1 MAKENSVI
9 DWEAYG
15 TLLKAARLANGYS
28 RGKKLTDAVEEKT
41 GMRISERTIYA
52 LEDASRAPSA
62 DIFLALQQ
70 VLPELCDPEYMRPA
84 FRKADIQGHA
94 SSRCPRRR
102 GGSSRVE
109 VQRGGAHPLH
119 CAGRR
124 HGRGAYDGMDERRVA
139 GAYIGARR
147 NRVLE
152 PQPARAVAQGRHE
165 WQHPEAGRS
174 ALRLRRGHPARA
186 GASGRPRLPYRRA
199 QLLF

>member
-41 GMRISERTIYA
+41 GMKISE

-84 FRKADIQGHA
+84 FRKADIK
-94 SSRCPRRR
+94 
-102 GGSSRVE
+102 VML
-109 VQRGGAHPLH
+109 VT
-119 CAGRR
+119 
-124 HGRGAYDGMDERRVA
+124 
-139 GAYIGARR
+139 
-147 NRVLE
+147 
-152 PQPARAVAQGRHE
+152 
-165 WQHPEAGRS
+165 
-174 ALRLRRGHPARA
+174 
-186 GASGRPRLPYRRA
+186 LP
-199 QLLF
+199 